1 MWNGAEAQNNDA
13 AMSSAG
19 RGERGQRGQPS
30 LGACGELQWV
40 YVGGCKQRSRKGN
53 DGPHTRKKM
62 IPREPARGGAGDA
75 RILAEVLSFSE
86 DSGGM
91 ASAQALRGSKAVVA
105 GESARSQENARFPA
119 LARTPETVASLRRQ
133 VVHPRVRCAVQASS
147 PRLFEQCGGVSMV
160 RMRTRASVRARVLL
174 LCAVRA

>member
-1 MWNGAEAQNNDA
+1 
-13 AMSSAG
+13 
-19 RGERGQRGQPS
+19 
-30 LGACGELQWV
+30 
-40 YVGGCKQRSRKGN
+40 
-53 DGPHTRKKM
+53 M

-91 ASAQALRGSKAVVA
+91 TSAQALRGSKAVVA

-133 VVHPRVRCAVQASS
+133 VVFGRVCHCVDVGAVCLIACAC
-147 PRLFEQCGGVSMV
+147 E
-160 RMRTRASVRARVLL
+160 RALL
-174 LCAVRA
+174 

>member
-1 MWNGAEAQNNDA
+1 MRRDGGQDGEGASHVERSWSSGNDP

-40 YVGGCKQRSRKGN
+40 YVGGCNQRSRRGN

-133 VVHPRVRCAVQASS
+133 VAFGRVCHCVDVGAVCLIACAC
-147 PRLFEQCGGVSMV
+147 E
-160 RMRTRASVRARVLL
+160 RALL
-174 LCAVRA
+174 